1 MIMIKVLHIH
11 TLPIVSGSGIN
22 TFLSMHGMDK
32 NLYDV
37 ELACAPGGRLIPLVQ
52 ENHMKVRPFKNMVQP
67 LHPLK
72 DTLTLLDLTA
82 FFKRNF
88 YHIVHT
94 HNSKAGFLGRLAAK
108 LAGVPVIVH
117 TVHGFAFH
125 DEEPLWRQV
134 LFRNLERFGSR
145 WCDKM
150 IFISQP
156 LIEWALKDHIVGE
169 EKIEKIYS
177 GIQLDQ
183 FCPVKSEEKNEIRS
197 KWNLKQKDHVIGI
210 VSKLW
215 EGKGHGVLIEAFKL
229 LKEKIRDAKLVI
241 VGEGHL
247 YDELFRMV
255 DTNGLRQ
262 SVMFTG
268 FQMDVSEIIATFDV
282 AVLPSFFEG
291 MGRVILEAMAMERP
305 VVASRV
311 GGIPDLIEQDVN
323 GLLVRPGDVKELADA
338 LEKILSDK
346 RLARKMGRE
355 GRKRIK
361 EQFSAQGMVQSIE
374 RVYREL
380 LSRKGISV
388 ET

>member
-1 MIMIKVLHIH
+1 
-11 TLPIVSGSGIN
+11 
-22 TFLSMHGMDK
+22 
-32 NLYDV
+32 
-37 ELACAPGGRLIPLVQ
+37 
-52 ENHMKVRPFKNMVQP
+52 
-67 LHPLK
+67 
-72 DTLTLLDLTA
+72 
-82 FFKRNF
+82 
-88 YHIVHT
+88 
-94 HNSKAGFLGRLAAK
+94 
-108 LAGVPVIVH
+108 
-117 TVHGFAFH
+117 
-125 DEEPLWRQV
+125 
-134 LFRNLERFGSR
+134 
-145 WCDKM
+145 
-150 IFISQP
+150 
-156 LIEWALKDHIVGE
+156 
-169 EKIEKIYS
+169 
-177 GIQLDQ
+177 
-183 FCPVKSEEKNEIRS
+183 
-197 KWNLKQKDHVIGI
+197 
-210 VSKLW
+210 
-215 EGKGHGVLIEAFKL
+215 
-229 LKEKIRDAKLVI
+229 
-241 VGEGHL
+241 
-247 YDELFRMV
+247 MV
-255 DTNGLRQ
+255 DTNGLRE

-291 MGRVILEAMAMERP
+291 MGRVILEAMAMEKP

>member
-1 MIMIKVLHIH
+1 MMIKVLHIH
-11 TLPIVSGSGIN
+11 TLPVISGSGIN
-22 TFLSMHGMDK
+22 TFLSMQGMDR
-32 NLYDV
+32 NLYEV

-52 ENHMKVRPFKNMVQP
+52 ENHMNVRSFKNMVQP

-88 YHIVHT
+88 YHVVHT

-125 DEEPLWRQV
+125 DKEPLWRQV
-134 LFRNLERFGSR
+134 LFRNLERLGAH

-169 EKIEKIYS
+169 EKIAKIYS

-183 FCPVKSEEKNEIRS
+183 FCPVKSEEKNKIRN

-229 LKEKIRDAKLVI
+229 LKEKITDAKLVI

-255 DTNGLRQ
+255 DTNGLRE
-262 SVMFTG
+262 SVLFTG

-338 LEKILSDK
+338 LEKLLNDK

-361 EQFSAQGMVQSIE
+361 EQFSAHVMVQSIE
-374 RVYREL
+374 KVYREL